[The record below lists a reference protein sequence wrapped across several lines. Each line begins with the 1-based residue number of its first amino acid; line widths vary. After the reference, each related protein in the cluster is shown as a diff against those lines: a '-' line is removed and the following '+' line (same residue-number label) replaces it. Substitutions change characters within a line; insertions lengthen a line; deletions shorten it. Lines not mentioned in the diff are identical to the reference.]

1 MEELRKLEATQVAT
15 TTFAPSLLEDI
26 EQHDVIHVVFGCP
39 TNLQGEVLAHIW
51 SLLGTDMSVKRMGA
65 VNMHADHRET
75 LRSIGHLNVLKMW
88 VNSFPAIVKTIW
100 NASRMTKRLQ
110 VTSYRHL
117 LFNRRLNDLRSEF
130 NIKITKL

>member
-1 MEELRKLEATQVAT
+1 
-15 TTFAPSLLEDI
+15 
-26 EQHDVIHVVFGCP
+26 
-39 TNLQGEVLAHIW
+39 
-51 SLLGTDMSVKRMGA
+51 MSVKRMGA

-88 VNSFPAIVKTIW
+88 VNSFPAIVKTFW

-110 VTSYRHL
+110 VTSYRNL